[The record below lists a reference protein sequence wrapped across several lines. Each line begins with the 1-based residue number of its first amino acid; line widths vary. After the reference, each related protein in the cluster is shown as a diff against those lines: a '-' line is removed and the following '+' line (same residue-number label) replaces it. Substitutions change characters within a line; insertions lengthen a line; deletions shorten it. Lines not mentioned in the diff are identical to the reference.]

1 MMPQREPSESI
12 HEQTNST
19 YGRYEGDQEYARLQG
34 ETSYEQPLREGPGG
48 KVYPPLSDKIFRQ
61 FLLVFVISLVT
72 LFAFAILCLIVVG
85 GTPGWISF
93 IAASFV
99 FFCIDLAFFSAV
111 SYTARGGK

>member
-1 MMPQREPSESI
+1 MDNFSI
-12 HEQTNST
+12 HDEMT
-19 YGRYEGDQEYARLQG
+19 
-34 ETSYEQPLREGPGG
+34 YEQRMREGPAG
-48 KVYPPLSDKIFRQ
+48 KVYPPISDKLFRQ